1 MKTIVKV
8 ILAISFMLP
17 LAAQAAPGD
26 CSVEFGGVAQAID
39 DAIYLGKRPL
49 MSESSLEVKLESAI
63 AKVSHD
69 KFDDAVEKL
78 EELSDKATG
87 WADPLITRKVKLED
101 ATGINDAVALAIIC
115 VASL

>member
-78 EELSDKATG
+78 EELS